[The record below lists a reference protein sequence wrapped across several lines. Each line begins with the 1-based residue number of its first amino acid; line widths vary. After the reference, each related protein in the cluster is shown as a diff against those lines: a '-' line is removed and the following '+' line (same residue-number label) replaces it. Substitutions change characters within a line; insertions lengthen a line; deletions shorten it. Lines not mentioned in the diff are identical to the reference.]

1 MRWWFSRELYVKIL
15 IGIILG
21 VIIGLTMGNAL
32 DVVLNPIGEVFL
44 RLLKMLIAPVIF
56 FTIVSGITT
65 MDSVKSLRSIGGKL
79 LLYYLSTSVLAV
91 IIGLGIGWIIQPGNQ
106 GMTFSEAD
114 KPTEEIAKFNFID
127 SLVSYVPTNPFQ
139 ALVEGNV
146 LQILFFSI
154 FFGIVLLL
162 LGDKVKTLTAVMRQ
176 GADATIKITD
186 IVMKFSP
193 YGILALVVQMV
204 NSLSISTLAEVGKF
218 IIADYIALII
228 VLLIVYPLQLKF
240 LAKIKTLPFFKA
252 ISPAIMIAAST
263 TSSAAT
269 LPVNLRVAD
278 KNLKIPEKIYG
289 FGLTIGATV
298 NTNGMAVAIGVIAIF
313 ACNIYGVPLTLP
325 LLFQFVFL
333 GLLLSAGAA
342 GVKGAG
348 IVLSATL
355 LSTMGLPLEL
365 IPILAAIWPLI
376 DIGHTTVNVVGDLV
390 GVSVIAA
397 RDDEMDVEA
406 FNNPVLV
413 TNNDMHQ
420 GKF

>member
-1 MRWWFSRELYVKIL
+1 MKWWFSRQLHIKIF
-15 IGIILG
+15 IGIVLG
-21 VIIGLTMGNAL
+21 VILGFTIGNAADFIL
-32 DVVLNPIGEVFL
+32 KPIADIFL

-65 MDSVKSLRSIGGKL
+65 MESVKSLRSIGGKIL
-79 LLYYLSTSVLAV
+79 VYYLSTSVLSV
-91 IIGLGIGWIIQPGNQ
+91 IIGLAVAWIVSPGVQ
-106 GMTFSEAD
+106 GMIISD
-114 KPTEEIAKFNFID
+114 SGKKMGDIAKFNFID

-139 ALVEGNV
+139 ALAEANV

-154 FFGIVLLL
+154 FFGMVLLM
-162 LGDKVKTLTAVMRQ
+162 LGEKVKAVTTVMRQ
-176 GADATIKITD
+176 GAEVTIKITE
-186 IVMKFSP
+186 IVMEFSP
-193 YGILALVVQMV
+193 YGILALVVLMV
-204 NSLSISTLAEVGKF
+204 NSLSMTTLAEVGKF
-218 IIADYIALII
+218 ILADYIALFI
-228 VLLIVYPLQLKF
+228 VLLVVYPLQLQF
-240 LAKIKTLPFFKA
+240 MAKIKSIPFFRA

-269 LPVNLRVAD
+269 LPINLSVAD

-313 ACNIYGVPLTLP
+313 ACNIYGLPITLP

-333 GLLLSAGAA
+333 GLVLSSGAA

-365 IPILAAIWPLI
+365 VPILAAIWPLI

-390 GVSVIAA
+390 GVSIIAA
-397 RDDEMDVEA
+397 REDEMDVEA
-406 FNNPVLV
+406 FNNQDL
-413 TNNDMHQ
+413 
-420 GKF
+420 KS

>member
-1 MRWWFSRELYVKIL
+1 MKWWFSRQLHIKIF
-15 IGIILG
+15 IGIVLG
-21 VIIGLTMGNAL
+21 VILGFTIGNAADFIL
-32 DVVLNPIGEVFL
+32 KPIADIFL

-65 MDSVKSLRSIGGKL
+65 MESVKSLRSIGGKIL
-79 LLYYLSTSVLAV
+79 VYYLSTSVLSV
-91 IIGLGIGWIIQPGNQ
+91 IIGLAVAWIVSPGVQ
-106 GMTFSEAD
+106 GMIISD
-114 KPTEEIAKFNFID
+114 SGKKMGDIAKFNFID

-139 ALVEGNV
+139 ALAEANV

-154 FFGIVLLL
+154 FFGMVLLM
-162 LGDKVKTLTAVMRQ
+162 LGEKVKAVTTVMRQ
-176 GADATIKITD
+176 GAEVTIKITE
-186 IVMKFSP
+186 IVMEFSP
-193 YGILALVVQMV
+193 YGILALVVLMV
-204 NSLSISTLAEVGKF
+204 NSLSMTTLAEVGKF
-218 IIADYIALII
+218 ILADYIALFI
-228 VLLIVYPLQLKF
+228 VLLVVYPLQLQF
-240 LAKIKTLPFFKA
+240 MAKIKSIPFFRA

-269 LPVNLRVAD
+269 LPINLSVAD

-313 ACNIYGVPLTLP
+313 ACNIYGLPITLP

-333 GLLLSAGAA
+333 GLVLSSGDA

-365 IPILAAIWPLI
+365 VPILAAIWPLI

-390 GVSVIAA
+390 GVSIIAA
-397 RDDEMDVEA
+397 REDEMDVEA
-406 FNNPVLV
+406 FNNQDL
-413 TNNDMHQ
+413 
-420 GKF
+420 KS